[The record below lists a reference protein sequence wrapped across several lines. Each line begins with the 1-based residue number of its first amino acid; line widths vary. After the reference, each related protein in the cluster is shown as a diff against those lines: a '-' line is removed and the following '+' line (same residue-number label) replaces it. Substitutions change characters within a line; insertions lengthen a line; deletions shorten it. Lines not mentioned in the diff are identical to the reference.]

1 MACPSFVLAPGI
13 NGSSMTQAR
22 CKIAG
27 WATHQQKRKKW
38 AQKEKDVDHGRPR
51 KNEGRNHAEPQQA
64 FDGPVCKRPSPG
76 PQRVWAP
83 QWFFFF
89 SPILYLFQ
97 KPVVGCLRW
106 LPGACYLV
114 WLEAWIQKLMP
125 GSCLKSLCF
134 LPDQASV
141 RRCVLVG
148 VLKLI

>member
-1 MACPSFVLAPGI
+1 
-13 NGSSMTQAR
+13 MTQAR

-89 SPILYLFQ
+89 FSYPLFVS
-97 KPVVGCLRW
+97 KTSGWLFTLAAWCL
-106 LPGACYLV
+106 LPSLV
-114 WLEAWIQKLMP
+114 RGLDTKTHAWKLSEKFM
-125 GSCLKSLCF
+125 F
-134 LPDQASV
+134 FA
-141 RRCVLVG
+141 
-148 VLKLI
+148 